1 MEAGTVTDIPCMCN
15 NGTACGKLLRVSSV
29 GNMVHLDIIGHD
41 DRKGVLLDHRG
52 RAALIEALEG
62 GR

>member
-1 MEAGTVTDIPCMCN
+1 MCAAGKP
-15 NGTACGKLLRVSSV
+15 CGKVLRVSEV
-29 GNMVHLDIIGHD
+29 GSMVHLDIIGHD
-41 DRKGVLLDHRG
+41 DRKGLLVDHWG